1 MDGWIDGWIDRSIHP
16 SIDQNNS
23 VLHTIKSRK
32 IQLRNVLQ
40 NTDVTRDN
48 SQKVFE
54 INQEQN

>member
-1 MDGWIDGWIDRSIHP
+1 MDGSIDWSIDR
-16 SIDQNNS
+16 NNS

-32 IQLRNVLQ
+32 IRLRNVLQ
-40 NTDVTRDN
+40 NRDVTRDN